1 MRFATVEQVKK
12 LRESGMRKKD
22 KEFWGSDST
31 NIWLCWM
38 SSVIEFLEDRA
49 KRSAK
54 VKKSVSVNLENSD
67 SVHSVR
73 FL

>member
-1 MRFATVEQVKK
+1 MKFATVEQVKK

-38 SSVIEFLEDRA
+38 NSVIGFLEKRA
-49 KRSAK
+49 ERSAK
-54 VKKSVSVNLENSD
+54 VRKSVSVNLENSEA
-67 SVHSVR
+67 
-73 FL
+73 

>member
-1 MRFATVEQVKK
+1 MKFATVEQVKK
-12 LRESGMRKKD
+12 LREAGMRKKD

-38 SSVIEFLEDRA
+38 SSVIGFLEDRA

-54 VKKSVSVNLENSD
+54 VRKSVSVNLENSEA
-67 SVHSVR
+67 
-73 FL
+73 

>member
-1 MRFATVEQVKK
+1 MKFATIEQVKK

-38 SSVIEFLEDRA
+38 GSVIGFLEQRA
-49 KRSAK
+49 ERSAK
-54 VKKSVSVNLENSD
+54 VRKSVSVNLENSEA
-67 SVHSVR
+67 
-73 FL
+73 